1 LASTILVVRLGAMG
15 DIIHA
20 LPAVASLRE
29 SFPGQRIHW
38 AIAPKWSALLEG
50 NPDVDEL
57 VPFKR
62 ATLAGLYSSWK
73 RFRVVQPEIAVDFHG
88 LIQSALIGWASR
100 PREFV
105 GWDASVVRENLAS
118 RFYSKRV
125 SPKAA
130 HVVERNLELVAA
142 AGAGKIVTRCF
153 IPEGKPE
160 GELPKCPFVLTHPF
174 AGWMSKQWP
183 LNNYQH
189 LAALLKREGLMLV
202 ANVPP
207 GRASDLNGLEDVAVH
222 TSSLPGL
229 IHATRA
235 ATAVLGLDSGP
246 LHLAAALSK
255 PGVALFGPTDP
266 ARNGPYGSSIRV
278 LRAPQAGT
286 SYKRRDEVDASMRRL
301 TVTDVHAALINV
313 LKSAESRA

>member
-1 LASTILVVRLGAMG
+1 MG

-29 SFPGQRIHW
+29 SFPGHRIHW
-38 AIAPKWSALLEG
+38 AIAPKWSTLLEG

-62 ATLAGLYSSWK
+62 TTLGGLYSSWQ
-73 RFRVVQPEIAVDFHG
+73 RFRIIQPEIAVDFQG
-88 LIQSALIGWASR
+88 LIQSALIGRASR

-105 GWDASVVRENLAS
+105 GWDVSVARESLAS
-118 RFYSKRV
+118 WFYSKRLL
-125 SPKAA
+125 PRAA

-142 AGAGKIVTRCF
+142 AGADKIVTRCF
-153 IPEGKPE
+153 IPAGKPE
-160 GELPKCPFVLTHPF
+160 GELPKKPFVLAHPF
-174 AGWMSKQWP
+174 AGWVSKQWP
-183 LNNYQH
+183 LNHYRQ
-189 LAALLKREGLMLV
+189 LAALLKREGLTLV
-202 ANVPP
+202 VNVPP
-207 GRASDLNGLEDVAVH
+207 GRASDLDGFEDVAVH

-229 IHATRA
+229 IHATREA
-235 ATAVLGLDSGP
+235 AAVLGLDSGP

-278 LRAPQAGT
+278 LRAAQAGT
-286 SYKRRDEVDASMRRL
+286 SYKRRDEIDASMRAL
-301 TVTDVHAALINV
+301 TVADVHAVLMSV